1 MNGLKNLKMK
11 NTESEKDLRR
21 MAISDFYEQ
30 ECHSA
35 IYWDL
40 VRKAYLYKQ

>member
-11 NTESEKDLRR
+11 NKESEKDLRR

-40 VRKAYLYKQ
+40 VR